1 MWMDWL
7 ARWAVIGGLSL
18 VDAAWLWARGTGFA
32 FGAVDG
38 RLRLAGTCLVFCL
51 GAALLTSRY
60 RLVSAVVAKTS
71 DFFCSATQLL
81 LLVPPAVTLIYL
93 GATLNLPLVDPELQR
108 LDQLFGFDWNAF
120 NFWIAAHQ
128 PLSEVFRFAYATML
142 WQPFIIMFLVS
153 ASRAGDA
160 NSELIWIF
168 LVSMVMCAA
177 ISATM
182 PALGYD
188 GVIGPAHIEA
198 LKEIR
203 AGLWTTLDLN
213 KIDGIVTFP
222 SYHAALA
229 VVMPFVLRRIRWAFW
244 MATALNALMLLSTPT
259 VGGHYLADTIAG
271 VLLALISI
279 ALTTAIRRSI
289 ERKLGQRAEITITAP
304 HQPLSVSS
312 SHA

>member
-18 VDAAWLWARGTGFA
+18 VDAAWMWARGTGFE
-32 FGAVDG
+32 FSAVDG

-51 GAALLTSRY
+51 GAALLTCRY
-60 RLVSAVVAKTS
+60 RLASAVAAKTS

-93 GATLNLPLVDPELQR
+93 GATLNLPLMDPALLR
-108 LDQLFGFDWNAF
+108 LDQLLGFDWTAF
-120 NFWIAAHQ
+120 NSWVAEHQ
-128 PLSEVFRFAYATML
+128 PLPEVFRFAYVTML

-153 ASRAGDA
+153 ASGAGDA

-229 VVMPFVLRRIRWAFW
+229 VVMPYVIRRIRWAFW
-244 MATALNALMLLSTPT
+244 MAAALNALMLLSTLT
-259 VGGHYLADTIAG
+259 VGGHYLADTVAG

-279 ALTTAIRRSI
+279 MLSAAIRRGTVRRPS
-289 ERKLGQRAEITITAP
+289 RRAERAITP
-304 HQPLSVSS
+304 PRPPLSISS

>member
-1 MWMDWL
+1 MWLDWL
-7 ARWAVIGGLSL
+7 LRWAVIGGLSL
-18 VDAAWLWARGTGFA
+18 VDGAWLWARGTGFE

-38 RLRLAGTCLVFCL
+38 RLRLAGTSLIFCL
-51 GAALLTSRY
+51 GAALLTRRY
-60 RLVSAVVAKTS
+60 RGVSAVVAKAS

-93 GATLNLPLVDPELQR
+93 GATLNLPLTDLELQR
-108 LDQLFGFDWNAF
+108 FDRLLGFDWHAF
-120 NFWIAAHQ
+120 NFWVAAHQ
-128 PLSEVFRFAYATML
+128 PLPELFRFAYRTML
-142 WQPFIIMFLVS
+142 WQPFIVMFLVS

-168 LVSMVMCAA
+168 LVSMLMCAA

-229 VVMPFVLRRIRWAFW
+229 VVMPYVLRRIRWAFW
-244 MATALNALMLLSTPT
+244 MATALNALMLLSTPI
-259 VGGHYLADTIAG
+259 VGGHYLADTVAG
-271 VLLALISI
+271 VLLALVSI
-279 ALTTAIRRSI
+279 ALTTAIRRGI
-289 ERKLGQRAEITITAP
+289 ERKLGQRAEITTTAP
-304 HQPLSVSS
+304 RRPLSISS